1 MSAFER
7 DPALLLIDLI
17 GAASKAGALKSRR
30 IVGRSALYHRRRNQL
45 PFFVQ
50 IGKETRFNQ
59 AGGCHV
65 IGLIR

>member
-7 DPALLLIDLI
+7 DPALLPI
-17 GAASKAGALKSRR
+17 GLVGATSKGGALKSRS
-30 IVGRSALYHRRRNQL
+30 IAGRSALYHRKRNLL

-50 IGKETRFNQ
+50 IGKGTRFRQ
-59 AGGCHV
+59 AGDCHV

>member
-1 MSAFER
+1 MSVFEQY
-7 DPALLLIDLI
+7 PALLPIGLI
-17 GAASKAGALKSRR
+17 GAASKGGALKSRR

-50 IGKETRFNQ
+50 IGKGTRFRQ
-59 AGGCHV
+59 AGGFHV